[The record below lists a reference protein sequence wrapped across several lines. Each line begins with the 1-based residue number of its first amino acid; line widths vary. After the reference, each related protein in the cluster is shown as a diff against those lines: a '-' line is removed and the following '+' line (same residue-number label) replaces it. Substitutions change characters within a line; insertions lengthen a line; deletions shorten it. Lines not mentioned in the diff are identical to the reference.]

1 MAAQLLIQLPH
12 RAAGFHRHHPGDRIQ
27 LPDRPQATAE
37 HHHSALQRHAL
48 AVIAGTCSPH
58 GERHPV
64 LDTHRRQPLH
74 RRDTGGTHHQL
85 RPAGR
90 KTFRQHR

>member
-1 MAAQLLIQLPH
+1 MASQVLIQLPH

-27 LPDRPQATAE
+27 LTDRPQTTAE
-37 HHHSALQRHAL
+37 HHHAALQRHAL
-48 AVIAGTCSPH
+48 AVIAGACSTH

-64 LDTHRRQPLH
+64 LDTHRSQSLH
-74 RRDTGGTHHQL
+74 RRDIGRSHHQL

-90 KTFRQHR
+90 KTLGQHG